1 MNVRAVAT
9 SLITSCQHEGLE
21 CFGGFAASR
30 FGAAVHQGGVQEW
43 SCHVTDDGRQRGTTS
58 PSFTNTHQSDAD
70 GARLPGLTTENEANT
85 IAQSSADMTRRRRP
99 RGFSASTAK
108 RRLS

>member
-58 PSFTNTHQSDAD
+58 PPSRILINLMLMEPGFL
-70 GARLPGLTTENEANT
+70 GLPPR
-85 IAQSSADMTRRRRP
+85 TRRIR
-99 RGFSASTAK
+99 
-108 RRLS
+108 